1 VFKLIP
7 IANDKFILDENV
19 HVEFT
24 KDDKGNASGLN
35 MWWSNGRKSYKPI
48 EK

>member
-1 VFKLIP
+1 LISVSN
-7 IANDKFILDENV
+7 AKFILDENV

-24 KDDKGNASGLN
+24 KDDKGNVTGID
-35 MWWSNGRKSYKPI
+35 MWWSDGRQSYKPK